1 MFLQLV
7 YKDLEIVSLS
17 KTLVQKCY
25 ELTQSLPED
34 DHKNIGQQIKN
45 AALNSYLKLSE
56 GTFLSK
62 KKKRKRCFTD
72 ARVSIILLDASLEAY
87 LKLGFASEEEL
98 QDISFLLVSC
108 YKKLNKLIKKK

>member
-7 YKDLEIVSLS
+7 YKDLEIISLS

-34 DHKNIGQQIKN
+34 EKKNIGQQIKN

-56 GTFLSK
+56 GAFLR
-62 KKKRKRCFTD
+62 KKKRKRCFED
-72 ARVSIILLDASLEAY
+72 ARVSIILLDATLEAY
-87 LKLGFASEEEL
+87 LKLGYSTEDQL
-98 QDISFLLVSC
+98 QEISSLLVSC
-108 YKKLNKLIKKK
+108 YKKLNKLFKNK

>member
-7 YKDLEIVSLS
+7 YKDLEIISLS

-25 ELTQSLPED
+25 ELSGSLPED
-34 DHKNIGQQIKN
+34 EKKNIGQQIKN
-45 AALNSYLKLSE
+45 AALNTYLKLSE
-56 GTFLSK
+56 GAFLN

-72 ARVSIILLDASLEAY
+72 ARVSIILLDANLEAF
-87 LKLGFASEEEL
+87 LQLGFSSEAEL

>member
-25 ELTQSLPED
+25 ELTQSLQEEER
-34 DHKNIGQQIKN
+34 KNIGQQIKN
-45 AALNSYLKLSE
+45 AALNTYLKLSE
-56 GTFLSK
+56 GAFLN
-62 KKKRKRCFTD
+62 KKKRKKCFKD
-72 ARVSIILLDASLEAY
+72 ARVSIILLDATLEAY
-87 LKLGFASEEEL
+87 LKLGLASEGDL

>member
-34 DHKNIGQQIKN
+34 DKKNIGQQIKN
-45 AALNSYLKLSE
+45 AALNTYLKLSE
-56 GTFLSK
+56 GAFLS

-72 ARVSIILLDASLEAY
+72 ARVSIILLDATLEAY